1 MGSASSSP
9 SPRPPADERTHLLAV
24 SAEQITIARR
34 QAALARREADAARA
48 DAANLLS
55 EMAALEDRQKYYA
68 ALGASAFAIAIGGLG
83 AVALLA
89 RRQQTAA
96 LTQAVQALADAK
108 RHAALDLQKAK
119 RFAAEPLAKALVPV
133 FDNLDSLC
141 DACSA
146 DAALDEGAQLTRSSL
161 MAALQAQSIERV
173 EPEEGT
179 AFDPHVHE
187 AMFTVEA
194 EDGADANVISSVFRP
209 GYVLHGER
217 ILRAA
222 QVGVTK

>member
-1 MGSASSSP
+1 MRRS
-9 SPRPPADERTHLLAV
+9 ER
-24 SAEQITIARR
+24 E
-34 QAALARREADAARA
+34 E
-48 DAANLLS
+48 
-55 EMAALEDRQKYYA
+55 E
-68 ALGASAFAIAIGGLG
+68 G
-83 AVALLA
+83 
-89 RRQQTAA
+89 
-96 LTQAVQALADAK
+96 
-108 RHAALDLQKAK
+108 
-119 RFAAEPLAKALVPV
+119 
-133 FDNLDSLC
+133 
-141 DACSA
+141 A

>member
-1 MGSASSSP
+1 
-9 SPRPPADERTHLLAV
+9 
-24 SAEQITIARR
+24 
-34 QAALARREADAARA
+34 
-48 DAANLLS
+48 
-55 EMAALEDRQKYYA
+55 
-68 ALGASAFAIAIGGLG
+68 
-83 AVALLA
+83 
-89 RRQQTAA
+89 
-96 LTQAVQALADAK
+96 
-108 RHAALDLQKAK
+108 
-119 RFAAEPLAKALVPV
+119 
-133 FDNLDSLC
+133 
-141 DACSA
+141 
-146 DAALDEGAQLTRSSL
+146 

-187 AMFTVEA
+187 AMFTVKA